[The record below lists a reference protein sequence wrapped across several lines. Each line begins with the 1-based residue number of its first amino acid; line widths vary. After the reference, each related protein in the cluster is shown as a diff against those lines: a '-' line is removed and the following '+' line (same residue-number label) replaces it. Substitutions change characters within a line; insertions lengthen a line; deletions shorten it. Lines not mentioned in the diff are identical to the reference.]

1 MTGATTLAGT
11 GDLSAI
17 ALSIRVSCAAVV
29 VMIVPGVLLATWL
42 ARTRS
47 RCRPIVEVVTM
58 APLVMPPVVT
68 GFILLIV
75 LRSLPFDILFTWWAA
90 VFAAAI
96 VSVPLLIR
104 TTRAAIE
111 VIDPRL
117 PHVAATLGASRLRSL
132 RTITWPLAWKGIVG
146 GVLLAWAR
154 ALGEFGATI
163 VVAGNIPGETRTI
176 PLAIWT
182 AIQSPTGRSV
192 VPLIVAAAALS
203 AAAIALSEWLVRRTS
218 KGGNVVRHRR

>member
-1 MTGATTLAGT
+1 MLGSPAMHASLFIPWFRLESWDIPLPFSLPVLGDTLSIQPFGVLVATGVLLGAWVAGRFAQRNDLDTIAT
-11 GDLSAI
+11 GDL
-17 ALSIRVSCAAVV
+17 
-29 VMIVPGVLLATWL
+29 
-42 ARTRS
+42 
-47 RCRPIVEVVTM
+47 VTY
-58 APLVMPPVVT
+58 AVVT

-90 VFAAAI
+90 VFAASI

-182 AIQSPTGRSV
+182 AIQS
-192 VPLIVAAAALS
+192 
-203 AAAIALSEWLVRRTS
+203 RTQVFS
-218 KGGNVVRHRR
+218 T